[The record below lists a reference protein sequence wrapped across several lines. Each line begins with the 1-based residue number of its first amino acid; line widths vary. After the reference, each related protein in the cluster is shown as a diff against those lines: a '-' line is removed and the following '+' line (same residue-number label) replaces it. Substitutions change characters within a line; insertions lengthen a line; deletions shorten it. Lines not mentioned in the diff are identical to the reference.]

1 MGTKPDKI
9 EKVTKLKGPPRKKP
23 KKKKIPKDSVTGRPP
38 VFKTAKEMQYLV
50 DEYFKS
56 RKGTILK
63 DNDGNYILDK
73 WGHPVIIGA
82 KAPTVAGLALALGL
96 NSRQSLL
103 NYQSRPIFMDV
114 MTRAKARL
122 QEYWEESLFD
132 RDKTNGAKFALT
144 QYVGDSIEKERLKLQ
159 KEKDEFERMIAL
171 ERIGLDKERLKQM
184 TSADPEEEDD
194 GFMEALKDTV
204 SEVWDDDPQ
213 GV

>member
-1 MGTKPDKI
+1 MDTEGKPSTKKP
-9 EKVTKLKGPPRKKP
+9 KGPPRKKP
-23 KKKKIPKDSVTGRPP
+23 IKKNIPKNIPAHRPP
-38 VFKTAKEMQYLV
+38 QFKTPKEMQYLV

-56 RKGTILK
+56 REGTPLK
-63 DNDGNYILDK
+63 DKDDNYLLDK
-73 WGHPVIIGA
+73 WGHPVIIGC
-82 KAPTVAGLALALGL
+82 KAPTIAGLALALGF

-103 NYQSRPIFMDV
+103 NYQAKPLFMDV
-114 MTRAKARL
+114 VLRAKSRL

-144 QYVGDSIEKERLKLQ
+144 QYVGDSIEKERMKLQ
-159 KEKDEFERMIAL
+159 KDRDEFDRMIAL

-184 TSADPEEEDD
+184 TSADPEDEDD

-204 SEVWDDDPQ
+204 SEVWDDDPE